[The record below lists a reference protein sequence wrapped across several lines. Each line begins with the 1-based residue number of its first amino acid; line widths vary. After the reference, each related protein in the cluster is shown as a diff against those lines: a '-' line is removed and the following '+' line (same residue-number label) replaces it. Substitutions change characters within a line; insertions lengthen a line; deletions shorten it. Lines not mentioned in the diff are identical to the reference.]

1 MAAEME
7 QRRSITPGSV
17 AYLLLLAACVALIR
31 PFVNTGIS
39 DDFSFIRSAKDFA
52 DTGRMVY
59 NGWSSPILGWMLP
72 FGALFIKLFG
82 FSFTAVR
89 AASLMVAAVNGVLAQ
104 WILLRLGCTRGM
116 ALFGASAVLLSPI
129 SLPAAVLFFTD
140 QPGLLALLVTLA
152 LCIRI
157 VGAESA
163 RATKIWIAVAF
174 LASFFLGTARQLL
187 WSCTLLM
194 VPSAVWLVRRRK
206 GVVPWAAAWLS
217 LVLAGVAGAMYW
229 WNRQPYSMKEPL
241 FTHIPLASWARY
253 AVLPGMELAV
263 EIAPVLSLF
272 LLRRVSKRVYGV
284 SAALAL
290 AVPLVMMRNPYD
302 LLRIGS
308 GDIFGE
314 APHWVFLAAVTYAS
328 ALLPMAGVS
337 AYEAVVR
344 ERESGELGVR
354 GVLVLLGPFSLALFL
369 FVSAREAFFPR
380 YLLPVM
386 AVVVIWLTK
395 VWSDVRTERQ
405 GCGVAGPALVAVYCA
420 FSIVQMHDVYRQA
433 DADLSLTEW
442 YASQGFPRAD
452 LEAGFA
458 FDGWYQ
464 IERTGYIDHPMVKV
478 PAGAYVNHDVPV
490 AMRPCHGFF
499 LSYTPSVHPIYGV
512 GESVA
517 PCFQEPVMHTAEY
530 TAWMAPHQRT
540 VFIAQFKP
548 EYALPVR

>member
-1 MAAEME
+1 
-7 QRRSITPGSV
+7 
-17 AYLLLLAACVALIR
+17 
-31 PFVNTGIS
+31 
-39 DDFSFIRSAKDFA
+39 
-52 DTGRMVY
+52 
-59 NGWSSPILGWMLP
+59 
-72 FGALFIKLFG
+72 
-82 FSFTAVR
+82 
-89 AASLMVAAVNGVLAQ
+89 
-104 WILLRLGCTRGM
+104 
-116 ALFGASAVLLSPI
+116 
-129 SLPAAVLFFTD
+129 
-140 QPGLLALLVTLA
+140 
-152 LCIRI
+152 
-157 VGAESA
+157 
-163 RATKIWIAVAF
+163 
-174 LASFFLGTARQLL
+174 
-187 WSCTLLM
+187 
-194 VPSAVWLVRRRK
+194 
-206 GVVPWAAAWLS
+206 
-217 LVLAGVAGAMYW
+217 
-229 WNRQPYSMKEPL
+229 
-241 FTHIPLASWARY
+241 
-253 AVLPGMELAV
+253 
-263 EIAPVLSLF
+263 
-272 LLRRVSKRVYGV
+272 
-284 SAALAL
+284 
-290 AVPLVMMRNPYD
+290 MMRNPYD

-314 APHWVFLAAVTYAS
+314 APHWVFLAAVTYAI
-328 ALLPMAGVS
+328 ALLPMAGVP

-386 AVVVIWLTK
+386 AAVVIWLTR

-420 FSIVQMHDVYRQA
+420 FSIIQMHDVYRQA

-540 VFIAQFKP
+540 VFIAQFKR